1 MVICRPLHAR
11 YLVSVTAT
19 RLAISA
25 AFIVAILVELPT
37 LWTFTVITFVCPTS
51 DGLATSRYFVL
62 EQGLLTADSRLK
74 MTFDIL
80 SISLGFLVPVGVLVF
95 CNCRLICSLKQ
106 SNHMARLYSL
116 TSSGLCQRYYDV
128 STTKKS
134 LIFFLTFMHAALLN
148 HLCVSC
154 CRKSC
159 SETVRRS
166 CSRESWDRETVL
178 LRRDCKTVL
187 SQESEQVP
195 LSNHMARLYRVSFL
209 ANRPLSRGLV
219 VRLPMSSAEAC
230 LTRTLIC
237 IIAMS
242 LILVTPSCWRI
253 RSLLRLQIYQCVQRN
268 SVLYS
273 AYAAVDWYKRS
284 RRLLLSTY
292 LDHII
297 LWFLSRRQS
306 WLTCTSTPLD
316 RLMGSF

>member
-1 MVICRPLHAR
+1 MAFHGNYGPILYRFRDKARYGPFVQNACAKSNTWLTVVVAVGRYMVICRPLHAR

-166 CSRESWDRETVL
+166 CSRES
-178 LRRDCKTVL
+178 
-187 SQESEQVP
+187 
-195 LSNHMARLYRVSFL
+195 
-209 ANRPLSRGLV
+209 
-219 VRLPMSSAEAC
+219 
-230 LTRTLIC
+230 
-237 IIAMS
+237 
-242 LILVTPSCWRI
+242 
-253 RSLLRLQIYQCVQRN
+253 
-268 SVLYS
+268 
-273 AYAAVDWYKRS
+273 
-284 RRLLLSTY
+284 
-292 LDHII
+292 
-297 LWFLSRRQS
+297 
-306 WLTCTSTPLD
+306 
-316 RLMGSF
+316 